1 MHNCSNK
8 YRRQMDR
15 RTHRKIDVFIL
26 FMQQPGRDVHA
37 LISSVAINSLN
48 YRFHPSNSRKILFRT
63 LE

>member
-1 MHNCSNK
+1 
-8 YRRQMDR
+8 MDR

-37 LISSVAINSLN
+37 RISSVATNSLN